1 MTLLNAPEFD
11 EKKETARRNLLIGT
25 GVAVLGIAIVAFTG
39 FAMGHGWLFLNL
51 PAEHK
56 VSTLL
61 AAVEAK
67 DYAKAYGIFYNDPGW
82 QQHPDKYKDYPIQ
95 RFTEDFSTESDWKG
109 PVTSYHV
116 DFSKRDDT
124 GVVVASTINGT
135 KNLTLKVQRAD
146 GTISF
151 FPFVLTRGL

>member
-11 EKKETARRNLLIGT
+11 EKKETARRNLLIASA
-25 GVAVLGIAIVAFTG
+25 VAVLVIAIVALTG

-56 VSTLL
+56 VGTLL
-61 AAVEAK
+61 AAVQAK
-67 DYAKAYGIFYNDPGW
+67 DYEKAYGIFYNDPGW
-82 QQHPDKYKDYPIQ
+82 QQHPDKYKDYPLA
-95 RFTEDFSTESDWKG
+95 RFTEDFSTQSDWKG
-109 PVTSYHV
+109 PVNSYQV

-124 GVVVASTINGT
+124 GVVVATTINGT
-135 KNLTLKVQRAD
+135 NNLTLKVQRAD
-146 GTISF
+146 GTITF